1 MTVWI
6 YLARLMGTFFPLGE
20 ICMLPD
26 ATGSFCQRKWR
37 LVFDEYDGIRSY
49 IGRVDLSMCVWK

>member
-6 YLARLMGTFFPLGE
+6 YLLLLIRPVYPLRE

-26 ATGSFCQRKWR
+26 AIGSFYQRKWR
-37 LVFDEYDGIRSY
+37 LVCEEYDGIRSY
-49 IGRVDLSMCVWK
+49 VGRVDLSVCAWK

>member
-26 ATGSFCQRKWR
+26 ATGSFYQRKWR
-37 LVFDEYDGIRSY
+37 LVCDEYDGIRSY
-49 IGRVDLSMCVWK
+49 VGRVDLSMCVWK